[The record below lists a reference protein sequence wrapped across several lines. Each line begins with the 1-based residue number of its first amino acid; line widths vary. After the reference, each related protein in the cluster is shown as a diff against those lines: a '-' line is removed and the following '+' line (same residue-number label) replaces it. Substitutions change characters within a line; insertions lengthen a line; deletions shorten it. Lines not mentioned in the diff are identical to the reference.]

1 VTLPAAALQFILGNP
16 LIVSVIPGGQT
27 AAETKHNAAVLDEAI
42 PAALWRELKDRELLH
57 ELAPT
62 P

>member
-1 VTLPAAALQFILGNP
+1 
-16 LIVSVIPGGQT
+16 VSVIPGGQT